1 MTDVAT
7 DFSSLFSLY
16 EIAAYLGMDL
26 VSEVYPLAR
35 YLIHIRKVKLIDVV
49 RKSLRNVFM
58 PESTIGKS

>member
-1 MTDVAT
+1 MLKHTR
-7 DFSSLFSLY
+7 FRLY
-16 EIAAYLGMDL
+16 EIAAYLEMDMHN
-26 VSEVYPLAR
+26 EVYPLAR